1 MIILR
6 PGSLIDG
13 KLLNISEMS
22 KAFANFLT
30 CHVLNVLILM
40 HLGLLRRIL
49 A

>member
-22 KAFANFLT
+22 KVFANFLT

-40 HLGLLRRIL
+40 HLGWLRRIL